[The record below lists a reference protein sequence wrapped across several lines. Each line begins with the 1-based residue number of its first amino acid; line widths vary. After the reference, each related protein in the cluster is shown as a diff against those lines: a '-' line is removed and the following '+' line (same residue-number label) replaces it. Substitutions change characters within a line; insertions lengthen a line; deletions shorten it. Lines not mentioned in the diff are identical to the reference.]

1 MDLRMRFSGSE
12 PKMWLLAPPA
22 PDSDPELAEGEADVD
37 EDNEVEDDPV
47 SGVQREGVVLN
58 NRLLLETT

>member
-12 PKMWLLAPPA
+12 PNIWLLAPPA
-22 PDSDPELAEGEADVD
+22 PDNDPELAEDEADVD

-58 NRLLLETT
+58 NRLETT